1 LFYKQKF
8 YELIGICLDQKPL
21 ISVKRP
27 ETVEIHDNNI
37 KYVVLD
43 CSPLNFIDSVGVKL
57 LIEVCEIDEA
67 YKDE

>member
-1 LFYKQKF
+1 M
-8 YELIGICLDQKPL
+8 
-21 ISVKRP
+21 
-27 ETVEIHDNNI
+27 VEIHDNTI

-57 LIEVCEIDEA
+57 LIEVCAIDEA